1 MKRFVQAA
9 AMTAA
14 SCALVVGGAGIATAG
29 GGSYYGQSAGTQQAR
44 HGHGSYA
51 IQQFGRGGHHR
62 HRHHHGHQSGAF
74 AKGYAVGSPGFLS
87 GNLVQVP
94 INIPINVCGNSVN
107 IAALLNPAFGNRC
120 INITK

>member
-9 AMTAA
+9 VMTAA
-14 SCALVVGGAGIATAG
+14 SCTLVVSGAGIASAG
-29 GGSYYGQSAGTQQAR
+29 GGSYGQSAGTQQAR

-51 IQQFGRGGHHR
+51 VQQFGRGGHR
-62 HRHHHGHQSGAF
+62 HRHHHHDHHSGAF

-87 GNLVQVP
+87 GNVVQVP

-107 IAALLNPAFGNRC
+107 IFALLNPAFGNRC
-120 INITK
+120 ANITK